1 MSTFRG
7 FSTIGSD
14 FATVSV
20 TDFAAAKTDLQNSF
34 NVRLGERLMR
44 PKFGC
49 VIWDMLYEPFTDQV
63 FNDIIDNVT
72 EIAKSDPRLQL
83 VNIEPTEYEH
93 GIRISLS
100 LKYIP
105 TNIVENMLVTPRHH
119 RKL

>member
-49 VIWDMLYEPFTDQV
+49 VIWDML
-63 FNDIIDNVT
+63 
-72 EIAKSDPRLQL
+72 
-83 VNIEPTEYEH
+83 
-93 GIRISLS
+93 
-100 LKYIP
+100 
-105 TNIVENMLVTPRHH
+105 
-119 RKL
+119 